1 MALQTIGSQMRERF
15 QWGWIVGVVV
25 VALFAMTVFFGSWY
39 QIDQGER
46 GVHLRNGAV
55 IGSSEPGLGF
65 KLPMFDTI
73 KRISVQNLNA
83 QYEKVPAYS

>member
-1 MALQTIGSQMRERF
+1 MALQTQFGTQAREQIKSRIG
-15 QWGWIVGVVV
+15 WLAGVVFV
-25 VALFAMTVFFGSWY
+25 VFAALTIFFGSWY

-65 KLPMFDTI
+65 KLPIFDSI
-73 KRISVQNLNA
+73 IRRALCR
-83 QYEKVPAYS
+83 P